1 MNKLTKIG
9 VSALCGSLAGVSAAN
24 AGDLSVSGG
33 ADMTWVSLSDAT
45 VGNPIGIG
53 SNYGLS
59 GSGDLENG
67 WNVALSIAMTNANA
81 YSNTS
86 VTVGVPGL
94 GDILV
99 NQGGSGTGI
108 QAMDDITPTVWEEAD
123 GAGLSAGI
131 TKVAGTSAGA
141 TIQFTPSMTPAGLTA
156 KLAYSPD
163 ADGSSSTS
171 DKGTGGDSAS
181 LSNGWDLT
189 LSATDELHGI
199 AGLTLYG
206 GLSRVDQF
214 TNAADGSLSGDSEER
229 VLGLKYAVGAF
240 TVGVQMNNDDT
251 GRTTKSEY
259 DNLMYSA
266 TFNINDDLSI
276 GYGHVESEKKDDN
289 TAEADSVQI
298 AYTMGGATFRVAEV
312 KVDNQSY
319 SQAASADLDATV
331 ISLGL
336 AF

>member
-33 ADMTWVSLSDAT
+33 ADMTWMSKSDAT

-53 SNYGLS
+53 SNYVLS

-108 QAMDDITPTVWEEAD
+108 QLMDDITPTVWEEAD

-156 KLAYSPD
+156 KIAFSPD
-163 ADGSSSTS
+163 ADGSSSTN
-171 DKGTGGDSAS
+171 DKGTGGDSGT

-206 GLSRVDQF
+206 GLSRVNQF
-214 TNAADGSLSGDSEER
+214 DNATTISGDSEER

-240 TVGVQMNNDDT
+240 TVGVQVNNDDT
-251 GRTTKSEY
+251 GLQAKGEY

-319 SQAASADLDATV
+319 SQATTADLDATV